1 MSGEH
6 PETLHGTESR
16 VLQPDEMMKERGLL
30 PAAAIRKLEMIAFGQ
45 LCEQFGRVKRVGAA
59 VMHQAGGAAEA
70 VKETI
75 GNVYENIQERF

>member
-1 MSGEH
+1 MGSARKRSAKKSSSRSASAKKSGAKKRRQS
-6 PETLHGTESR
+6 P
-16 VLQPDEMMKERGLL
+16 
-30 PAAAIRKLEMIAFGQ
+30 IA
-45 LCEQFGRVKRVGAA
+45 RVKRVGVA